1 MAQLSK
7 PEQVINMVISEGG
20 MYASNND
27 LLSFGTAILSNA
39 LLHSAQT
46 RSWLKPRTFTASMGL
61 AVGAPWEI
69 VRGPNLTTDGRNIDF
84 YAKTGDVGDYSS
96 IFALVPDY
104 DLVIAMNVAGPD
116 SETASNLVIFS
127 QLVRAIIPVVDQ
139 IGKSE
144 ASKKLAGT
152 FTGGANSSLQL
163 SVDDFGVLVSN
174 FIANG
179 ADVAKGYSEMSQ
191 AGDEQTTIRL
201 YPTNIHSGNRSSWR
215 AVYQIGTEED
225 GAEANAQLFFPQGSC
240 QTWFFI
246 DRMEYGLESLDHFVL
261 TEDETGKI
269 AAIEPK
275 AWRLTLERKD

>member
-1 MAQLSK
+1 
-7 PEQVINMVISEGG
+7 

-27 LLSFGTAILSNA
+27 LLSFGMAILSNT
-39 LLHSAQT
+39 LLNSTQT
-46 RSWLKPRTFTASMGL
+46 RAWMKPRTFTASTGL
-61 AVGAPWEI
+61 AIGSPWEI
-69 VRGPNLTTDGRNIDF
+69 VRGTKLTTDGRNIDF
-84 YAKTGDVGDYSS
+84 YAKTGDVGDYSA
-96 IFALVPDY
+96 ILVLVPDY
-104 DLVIAMNVAGPD
+104 DLVMAMNVAGPD

-144 ASKKLAGT
+144 ASTNLAGT
-152 FTGGANSSLQL
+152 FTAGANSSLQL

-174 FIANG
+174 FTANG
-179 ADVAKGYSEMSQ
+179 ADVASGYSQLSQ

-201 YPTNIHSGNRSSWR
+201 YPTNLQAGNTSSWR

-225 GAEANAQLFFPQGSC
+225 GAAANAELFFPQGSC

-261 TEDETGKI
+261 TEDDTGKI
-269 AAIEPK
+269 VAVEPK
-275 AWRLTLERKD
+275 AWRLTLKREG